1 MHAQTMKIRQSRE
14 DRAFTA
20 VIAVVVGLIMLLT
33 IYPLYIVVISS
44 FSAPMEV
51 ISGHVWLL
59 PQGFS
64 GEGYRRVFQNSD
76 IFMSYKNTIIYTVL
90 GTAVS
95 LFFTLSAA
103 YPLSRKKLYGRTGL
117 MLLFTF
123 TMFFKGGMIPT
134 YLTVKGLG
142 LYNNIW
148 VMVLMG
154 SLSIYNM
161 IVARTNIQNSI
172 PEELLEAST
181 LDGCN
186 DTQYFFY
193 VVLPLSKA
201 ILAVLGIWYAVGH
214 WNSYFNAFLYL
225 TDKNLYPLQIFLRQ
239 ILLQN
244 NFDADLM
251 DEDMLAQIQ
260 NLQEV
265 LKYAIIV
272 ISTAPLMLIYPF
284 VQKYFVKGVMIGSV
298 KG

>member
-1 MHAQTMKIRQSRE
+1 MKIRQSRE

-64 GEGYRRVFQNSD
+64 AEGYRRVFQNSD

-161 IVARTNIQNSI
+161 IVARTFLQNTIPNEIYEATEMDGANDIQV
-172 PEELLEAST
+172 
-181 LDGCN
+181 
-186 DTQYFFY
+186 FFQI
-193 VVLPLSKA
+193 VLPLSMP
-201 ILAVLGIWYAVGH
+201 ILAVLSLFYAVGI
-214 WNSYFNAFLYL
+214 WNNYFTGLIYL
-225 TDKNLYPLQIFLRQ
+225 KSRSLYPLQLVLRE
-239 ILLQN
+239 ILVT
-244 NFDADLM
+244 DTS
-251 DEDMLAQIQ
+251 DMTDTLEA
-260 NLQEV
+260 NMNKLLVQESVKYCVIVVSSVPMLV
-265 LKYAIIV
+265 L
-272 ISTAPLMLIYPF
+272 YPF
-284 VQKYFVKGVMIGSV
+284 LQRFFTKGVMIGAI

>member
-1 MHAQTMKIRQSRE
+1 MKIRQSRE

-161 IVARTNIQNSI
+161 IVARTFLQNTIPNEIYEATEMDGANDIQV
-172 PEELLEAST
+172 
-181 LDGCN
+181 
-186 DTQYFFY
+186 FFQI
-193 VVLPLSKA
+193 VLPLSMP
-201 ILAVLGIWYAVGH
+201 ILAVLSLFYAVGI
-214 WNSYFNAFLYL
+214 WNNYFTGLIYL
-225 TDKNLYPLQIFLRQ
+225 KSRSLYPLQLVLRE
-239 ILLQN
+239 ILVN
-244 NFDADLM
+244 DTS
-251 DEDMLAQIQ
+251 DMTDTLEA
-260 NLQEV
+260 NMNKLLVQESVKYCVIVVSSVPMLV
-265 LKYAIIV
+265 L
-272 ISTAPLMLIYPF
+272 YPF
-284 VQKYFVKGVMIGSV
+284 LQRFFAKGVMIGAI

>member
-64 GEGYRRVFQNSD
+64 AEGYRRVFQNSD

-161 IVARTNIQNSI
+161 IVARTFLQNTIPNEIYEATEMDGANDIQV
-172 PEELLEAST
+172 
-181 LDGCN
+181 
-186 DTQYFFY
+186 FFQI
-193 VVLPLSKA
+193 VLPLSMP
-201 ILAVLGIWYAVGH
+201 ILAVLSLFYAVGI
-214 WNSYFNAFLYL
+214 WNNYFTGLIYL
-225 TDKNLYPLQIFLRQ
+225 KSRSLYPLQLVLRE
-239 ILLQN
+239 ILVT
-244 NFDADLM
+244 DTS
-251 DEDMLAQIQ
+251 DMTDTLEV
-260 NLQEV
+260 NMNKLLVQESVKYCVIVVSSVPMLV
-265 LKYAIIV
+265 L
-272 ISTAPLMLIYPF
+272 YPF
-284 VQKYFVKGVMIGSV
+284 LQRFFAKGVMIGAI

>member
-1 MHAQTMKIRQSRE
+1 MKIRQSRE

-64 GEGYRRVFQNSD
+64 AEGYRRVFQNSD

-161 IVARTNIQNSI
+161 IVARTFLQNTIPNEIYEATEMDGANDIQV
-172 PEELLEAST
+172 
-181 LDGCN
+181 
-186 DTQYFFY
+186 FFQI
-193 VVLPLSKA
+193 VLPLSMP
-201 ILAVLGIWYAVGH
+201 ILAVLSLFYAVGI
-214 WNSYFNAFLYL
+214 WNNYFTGLIYL
-225 TDKNLYPLQIFLRQ
+225 KSRSLYPLQLVLRE
-239 ILLQN
+239 ILVN
-244 NFDADLM
+244 DTS
-251 DEDMLAQIQ
+251 DMTDTLEV
-260 NLQEV
+260 NMNKLLVQESVKYCVIVVSSVPMLV
-265 LKYAIIV
+265 L
-272 ISTAPLMLIYPF
+272 YPF
-284 VQKYFVKGVMIGSV
+284 LQRFFAKGVMIGAI

>member
-1 MHAQTMKIRQSRE
+1 MKIRQSRE

-161 IVARTNIQNSI
+161 IVARTFLQNTIPNEIYEATEMDGANDIQV
-172 PEELLEAST
+172 
-181 LDGCN
+181 
-186 DTQYFFY
+186 FFQI
-193 VVLPLSKA
+193 VLPLSMP
-201 ILAVLGIWYAVGH
+201 ILAVLSLFYAVGI
-214 WNSYFNAFLYL
+214 WNNYFTGLIYL
-225 TDKNLYPLQIFLRQ
+225 KSRSLYPLQLVLRE
-239 ILLQN
+239 ILVN
-244 NFDADLM
+244 DTS
-251 DEDMLAQIQ
+251 DMTDTLEV
-260 NLQEV
+260 NMNKLLVQESVKYCVIVVSSVPMLV
-265 LKYAIIV
+265 L
-272 ISTAPLMLIYPF
+272 YPF
-284 VQKYFVKGVMIGSV
+284 LQRFFAKGVMIGAI

>member
-161 IVARTNIQNSI
+161 IVARTFLQNTIPNEIYEATEMDGANDIQV
-172 PEELLEAST
+172 
-181 LDGCN
+181 
-186 DTQYFFY
+186 FFQI
-193 VVLPLSKA
+193 VLPLSMP
-201 ILAVLGIWYAVGH
+201 ILAVLSLFYAVGI
-214 WNSYFNAFLYL
+214 WNNYFTGLIYL
-225 TDKNLYPLQIFLRQ
+225 KSRSLYPLQLVLRE
-239 ILLQN
+239 ILVN
-244 NFDADLM
+244 DAS
-251 DEDMLAQIQ
+251 DMTDTLEV
-260 NLQEV
+260 NMNKLLVQESVKYCVIVVSSVPMLV
-265 LKYAIIV
+265 L
-272 ISTAPLMLIYPF
+272 YPF
-284 VQKYFVKGVMIGSV
+284 LQRFFAKGVMIGAI

>member
-1 MHAQTMKIRQSRE
+1 MKIRQSRE

-161 IVARTNIQNSI
+161 IVARTFLQNTIPNEIYEATEMDGANDIQV
-172 PEELLEAST
+172 
-181 LDGCN
+181 
-186 DTQYFFY
+186 FFQI
-193 VVLPLSKA
+193 VLPLSMP
-201 ILAVLGIWYAVGH
+201 ILAVLSLFYAVGI
-214 WNSYFNAFLYL
+214 WNNYFTGLIYL
-225 TDKNLYPLQIFLRQ
+225 KSRSLYPLQLVLRE
-239 ILLQN
+239 ILVN
-244 NFDADLM
+244 DAS
-251 DEDMLAQIQ
+251 DMTDTLEV
-260 NLQEV
+260 NMNKLLVQESVKYCVIVVSSVPMLV
-265 LKYAIIV
+265 L
-272 ISTAPLMLIYPF
+272 YPF
-284 VQKYFVKGVMIGSV
+284 LQRFFTKGVMIGAI

>member
-117 MLLFTF
+117 MLRFTF

-161 IVARTNIQNSI
+161 IVARTFLQNTIPNEIYEATEMDGANDIQV
-172 PEELLEAST
+172 
-181 LDGCN
+181 
-186 DTQYFFY
+186 FFQI
-193 VVLPLSKA
+193 VLPLSMP
-201 ILAVLGIWYAVGH
+201 ILAVLSLFYAVGI
-214 WNSYFNAFLYL
+214 WNNYFTGLIYL
-225 TDKNLYPLQIFLRQ
+225 KSRSLYPLQLVLRE
-239 ILLQN
+239 ILVT
-244 NFDADLM
+244 DTS
-251 DEDMLAQIQ
+251 DMTDTLEA
-260 NLQEV
+260 NMNKLLVQESVKYCVIVVSSVPMLV
-265 LKYAIIV
+265 L
-272 ISTAPLMLIYPF
+272 YPF
-284 VQKYFVKGVMIGSV
+284 LQRFFTKGVMIGAI

>member
-161 IVARTNIQNSI
+161 IVARTFLQNTIPNAIYEATEMDGANDIQV
-172 PEELLEAST
+172 
-181 LDGCN
+181 
-186 DTQYFFY
+186 FFQI
-193 VVLPLSKA
+193 VLPLSMP
-201 ILAVLGIWYAVGH
+201 ILAVLSLFYAVGI
-214 WNSYFNAFLYL
+214 WNNYFTGLIYL
-225 TDKNLYPLQIFLRQ
+225 KSRSLYPLQLVLRE
-239 ILLQN
+239 ILVN
-244 NFDADLM
+244 DTS
-251 DEDMLAQIQ
+251 DMTDTLEA
-260 NLQEV
+260 NMNKLLVQESVKYCVIVVSSVPMLV
-265 LKYAIIV
+265 L
-272 ISTAPLMLIYPF
+272 YPF
-284 VQKYFVKGVMIGSV
+284 LQRFFAKGVMIGAI